1 MSLQEKLQSW
11 IDEERQI
18 LDVVDAGAG
27 PGPARLDQVMGKS
40 GLEVMQGMLRGE
52 IPYAEMARTL
62 TFGAL
67 SVAPG
72 EAVFQGTPRAEHRNP
87 MGTIHGGWIAT
98 LLDSALG
105 SAVLTKLP
113 AGHGYSTAELSMKYL
128 KPLTP
133 NVMRVRA
140 AAKVTSLEGRVA
152 KAEAQ
157 MFGPDGTVYAEAKA
171 ECRLFEPRR

>member
-1 MSLQEKLQSW
+1 MSVHEKLQTW
-11 IDEERQI
+11 IDEERQV

-27 PGPARLDQVMGKS
+27 PGPARLEHITGKS

-72 EAVFQGTPRAEHRNP
+72 EAIFQGTPRAEHRNP
-87 MGTIHGGWIAT
+87 MGTIHGGWIGT

-113 AGHGYSTAELSMKYL
+113 PGHGYSTAELKVKYL
-128 KPLTP
+128 KPLTTQIQ
-133 NVMRVRA
+133 RVRA
-140 AAKVTSLEGRVA
+140 AAKVVSLEGRVA
-152 KAEAQ
+152 MAEAQ
-157 MFGPDGTVYAEAKA
+157 MFGPDGTIYAEATA
-171 ECRLFEPRR
+171 ECRVFEPRR